1 MFFRR
6 ESFLFLL
13 CFLLAIICFTPIN
26 SKPIDTHE
34 TCTKNN
40 TCNATSLDHLFRKL
54 KDSPSTNELCKFC
67 DVVVPLLRYFIDKN
81 DTSFF
86 PQLVIL
92 FCDVFKIEDK
102 VVCDYVVKTYEVI
115 IFLGEF
121 DIKLGLIIVFLSLK
135 TSFLC

>member
-6 ESFLFLL
+6 ESFLFLFCL
-13 CFLLAIICFTPIN
+13 ILAIICFTPIK

-40 TCNATSLDHLFRKL
+40 TCNATSLDGLFGKL
-54 KDSPSTNELCKFC
+54 KDSPSSNELCKFC

-81 DTSFF
+81 DTSYF

-102 VVCDYVVKTYEVI
+102 VVCDYVVKTYEVT
-115 IFLGEF
+115 IFLGKFKTE
-121 DIKLGLIIVFLSLK
+121 LVLIIVYLS
-135 TSFLC
+135 